1 MYQILTELSACQ
13 IIVFLR
19 ESAIQPISI
28 IWLIVMRHLLENI
41 EMGTFDSICDV
52 NNENM
57 RHGEAAYVAQRG
69 WLSFDGMYNVFIL
82 SKLMIIIISIIV
94 AFHNDFNKTYFID
107 G

>member
-1 MYQILTELSACQ
+1 MYRILTELSARQ

-57 RHGEAAYVAQRG
+57 RHVVMQKPHTLHSGVGCHLTACRTY
-69 WLSFDGMYNVFIL
+69 SFCRNLKVDHHHQHHRR
-82 SKLMIIIISIIV
+82 ISQ
-94 AFHNDFNKTYFID
+94 
-107 G
+107 